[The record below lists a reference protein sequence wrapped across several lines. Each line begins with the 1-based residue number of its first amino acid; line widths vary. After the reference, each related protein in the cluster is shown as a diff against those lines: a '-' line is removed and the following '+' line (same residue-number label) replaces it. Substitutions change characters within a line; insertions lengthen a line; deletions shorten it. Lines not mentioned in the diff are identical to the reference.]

1 MVEYIKVAKLQFV
14 GMMIIIEKF
23 FMFIFYKNLI

>member
-14 GMMIIIEKF
+14 GTMIIIEKF